1 MRLSPETKLILKP
14 SQQMTSLDR
23 SKYQEFYLKLR
34 NDRLN
39 SNDNR
44 ANYTIALFKKYV
56 TEKDIKKKTKSPPF
70 LQV

>member
-1 MRLSPETKLILKP
+1 
-14 SQQMTSLDR
+14 MTSLDR